1 MSAISLATE
10 AAAAGAYPAKRFGKR
25 ERKLLESAKAN
36 ASYACLAAANYTTA
50 GGAAA
55 EAITISGLLATDIA
69 TVTLQTAGATP
80 RTISKAAC
88 TADTLTITFSGD
100 PSTDHVVAYTVF
112 RALS

>member
-1 MSAISLATE
+1 MTISLVTE
-10 AAAAGAYPAKRFGKR
+10 TAGAGAYPKRFGKR
-25 ERKLLESAKAN
+25 ERKLLETAQAG
-36 ASYACLAAANYTTA
+36 ASHVCIAAANYTTA

-80 RTISKAAC
+80 RTVSKAVC
-88 TADTLTITFSGD
+88 STDTLTITFSGD
-100 PSTDHVVAYTVF
+100 PSTDHVVAYHVL